1 MTLSEFYAAVG
12 GDASAVLARIPSE
25 QMLARF
31 VRMYADDPTFDQLQT
46 AVNAQD
52 WPAAFL
58 AAHTLKGVAQNLGF
72 THLQTA
78 ASALTEHLRGDK
90 PLTDRSL
97 LERVVQAHSELIEA
111 LSRFSA

>member
-12 GDASAVLARIPSE
+12 GDASAVLMRIPSE
-25 QMLARF
+25 QMLVRF
-31 VRMYADDPTFDQLQT
+31 VRMYAGDPTFGQLQS

-72 THLQTA
+72 AHLQTA
-78 ASALTEHLRGDK
+78 ASALTEHLRGGR
-90 PLTDRSL
+90 PLTDRAL
-97 LERVVQAHSELIEA
+97 LEDVVRAHSELTEA
-111 LSRFSA
+111 LSRLSA